1 MKETRIFASPFG
13 MVEQTKEE
21 RLQWAEDNGMVWS
34 VTWFLSSINCDM
46 INTDTYQFD
55 SYEAGHDY
63 ERTYQIYLFLQLL
76 QCYDKE
82 LAKEPYDIQFKDG
95 CELLGEYENSI
106 YNNDHKSEYD
116 CMEEF
121 LNNKFN
127 K

>member
-46 INTDTYQFD
+46 VNTDNYQFD
-55 SYEAGHDY
+55 SYETESEDA
-63 ERTYQIYLFLQLL
+63 YQIYLFLKLI
-76 QCYDKE
+76 QCCNKDFAE
-82 LAKEPYDIQFKDG
+82 LPYDIQFEEG
-95 CELLGEYENSI
+95 CELLKEYENSI
-106 YNNDHKSEYD
+106 YNNAHKSEYD
-116 CMEEF
+116 CMVEF

>member
-13 MVEQTKEE
+13 MEEQTKEE

-46 INTDTYQFD
+46 VNTDNYQFD
-55 SYEAGHDY
+55 SYEVGHNY

-76 QCYDKE
+76 LCYNEE
-82 LAKEPYDIQFKDG
+82 LAKEPYDTQFEDG
-95 CELLGEYENSI
+95 CELLEEYENSI

-116 CMEEF
+116 CMVEF

>member
-46 INTDTYQFD
+46 VNTDTYQFD
-55 SYEAGHDY
+55 SYEVGHDY

-76 QCYDKE
+76 LCYNEE
-82 LAKEPYDIQFKDG
+82 LAKEPYDIQFGDG
-95 CELLGEYENSI
+95 CELLDEFENSI
-106 YNNDHKSEYD
+106 YNKLPKSEYD
-116 CMEEF
+116 CMKEF